1 MPYASSCELT
11 FPHELYD
18 RMQAW
23 NPSVTATFY
32 FNAILMGPL
41 LTIHLSLEAGWQISG
56 SAGTALSNVF
66 GNERKYFSKP
76 CYFVAADKFFVIHAF
91 FRRFSLDAC
100 NSSAQ
105 SNKKYWM
112 GWWSCFSKYTQ
123 RLTLSFR
130 RLADSAVHWGWLV
143 PCRMYVCS
151 MFYAECSRNI
161 WGGGQRLFWPHFESI
176 ALHCRVR
183 VGQQGSNIQMW
194 RKHESF
200 VQYLAHYCEIH
211 VATK

>member
-1 MPYASSCELT
+1 MTGCK
-11 FPHELYD
+11 HETHQSLLLSIS
-18 RMQAW
+18 MQFWWALSLQSICCW
-23 NPSVTATFY
+23 RRGGRFQGAREQRSATF
-32 FNAILMGPL
+32 
-41 LTIHLSLEAGWQISG
+41 LEM
-56 SAGTALSNVF
+56 
-66 GNERKYFSKP
+66 NENIFSKP
-76 CYFVAADKFFVIHAF
+76 CNFVANDKFFVIHAF

-105 SNKKYWM
+105 SNKKYWI

-151 MFYAECSRNI
+151 MFYAECSRNV